1 MGSLQGALQL
11 PCIHIPDVEGSIP
24 RASQNIVSVRAAEA
38 TAEQEGEMRDEASS
52 GGNRGGRQRCDPTD
66 RPEHSFRPVRRTLEA
81 ISPRDRQQGGS
92 HARP

>member
-1 MGSLQGALQL
+1 MGSPQGALQL
-11 PCIHIPDVEGSIP
+11 PCIHVPDVEGSIP

-52 GGNRGGRQRCDPTD
+52 GENREVAGRGVTD